1 MSQLNTLCHETLG
14 TTETSTVARYCWG
27 GVLWKITPP
36 CVPNRGSEKRQDAR
50 QYSRLFSPR
59 GQNTQFG
66 TRRLRVSTPCSG
78 LMGAVTSKDPNFLR
92 PIVMQRHDGTG
103 VCVGVHACPAAG
115 PVLRRCSLVAAVRG
129 GEEPPIPWFWD
140 QAAHVS
146 PPVTRCPCPAQ
157 GGHPGAQGA
166 MILAWPG
173 ADELMLHGQRR
184 VIDVCFVDVSFCFFS
199 YHGNFHIMTKHLLFL
214 LEPQLLSCPAGYFG
228 IQWLLF

>member
-1 MSQLNTLCHETLG
+1 MKPWGPLKRAQWPITAKEVFYWKYAAVCSQQREWKTARCPAVCRVVLTKRPEYTVQHSWAACEYAVQWADGRCHVKGPKFPQTLCTATPRWHRG
-14 TTETSTVARYCWG
+14 ARRGAHVPCCRPGVVEMFSCG
-27 GVLWKITPP
+27 G
-36 CVPNRGSEKRQDAR
+36 CQ
-50 QYSRLFSPR
+50 
-59 GQNTQFG
+59 
-66 TRRLRVSTPCSG
+66 RRWRT
-78 LMGAVTSKDPNFLR
+78 
-92 PIVMQRHDGTG
+92 
-103 VCVGVHACPAAG
+103 
-115 PVLRRCSLVAAVRG
+115 
-129 GEEPPIPWFWD
+129 PPIPWLWG

-199 YHGNFHIMTKHLLFL
+199 YHGNFNIMTKHLLFL